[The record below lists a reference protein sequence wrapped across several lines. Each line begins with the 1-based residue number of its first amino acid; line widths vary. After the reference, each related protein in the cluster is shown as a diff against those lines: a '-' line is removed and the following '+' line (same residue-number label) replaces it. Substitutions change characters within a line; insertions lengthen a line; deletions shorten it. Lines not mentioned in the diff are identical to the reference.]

1 MCPSIK
7 HVRILVGDRPERADS
22 ALIHVYQP
30 LLVVQDTEQGTK
42 APPGWGRPL
51 GNIAQCFSQGGFS
64 MGRRLAGPLVDH
76 WIPLLEKMAIVLACL
91 SS

>member
-1 MCPSIK
+1 M
-7 HVRILVGDRPERADS
+7 
-22 ALIHVYQP
+22 
-30 LLVVQDTEQGTK
+30 
-42 APPGWGRPL
+42 